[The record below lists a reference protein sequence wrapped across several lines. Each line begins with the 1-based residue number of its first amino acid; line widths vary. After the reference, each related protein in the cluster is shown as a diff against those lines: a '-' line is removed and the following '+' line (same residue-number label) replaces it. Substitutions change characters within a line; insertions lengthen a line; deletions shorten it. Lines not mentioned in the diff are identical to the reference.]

1 MSDPVTYPNRAK
13 TIRDRLFAIRLP
25 ENRPVDL
32 DLGAGQTQKVWV
44 RTPLI
49 KDRDAVAAM
58 AIGSM
63 PKVKG
68 EDGKMEAPDL
78 ANVPSDRMMAAAL
91 VVLVVDE
98 VGSAV
103 FDAIEFDNLRGFAIG
118 SPVERLGMECVRALM
133 PAKADSPKA

>member
-13 TIRDRLFAIRLP
+13 AIRDRLFSLRLP
-25 ENRPVDL
+25 ENRPVNL
-32 DLGAGQTQKVWV
+32 DLGGGETQTIWV

-63 PKVKG
+63 AKVKD
-68 EDGKMEAPDL
+68 ENGKLQDPDL

-91 VVLVVDE
+91 IVLVVDE
-98 VGSAV
+98 VGSPVFEAV
-103 FDAIEFDNLRGFAIG
+103 EFDNLRSQAIG

-133 PAKADSPKA
+133 PKQADFPKA